1 MPRGVPLLVADS
13 PRPVANY
20 GICRFARYVWAMSD
34 DARTAVRTGYS
45 ARRKPRWGLI
55 ALLVGLHVL
64 AIMGLARIFAPDL
77 TQSVIDEA
85 TSLVTVTVRTME
97 EPEVEPAPDPSPL
110 PDEGAAGEEG
120 REATP
125 REVIAPEPPI
135 RIPNPSPA
143 PRATSTGTENTSGA
157 REQGDGTGAG
167 GDGDGTGSG
176 RGGDGRGGLAV
187 VSGPRHIS
195 GAIDSARDFPIPP
208 GGRESRI
215 GQTTTVV
222 FTVGVDGRARNCR
235 VRDASNDPQ
244 ADAIVC
250 RLVESRLG
258 FEPAR
263 NAAGQAVPAQYGW
276 RQEWCRG
283 RC

>member
-1 MPRGVPLLVADS
+1 MTMIHPVVLCGGSGTRLWPRSRKAMP
-13 PRPVANY
+13 
-20 GICRFARYVWAMSD
+20 
-34 DARTAVRTGYS
+34 
-45 ARRKPRWGLI
+45 KPFLP
-55 ALLVGLHVL
+55 LVGDETLFEGTL
-64 AIMGLARIFAPDL
+64 GRCSGDDCFA
-77 TQSVIDEA
+77 
-85 TSLVTVTVRTME
+85 
-97 EPEVEPAPDPSPL
+97 APII
-110 PDEGAAGEEG
+110 
-120 REATP
+120 
-125 REVIAPEPPI
+125 V
-135 RIPNPSPA
+135 
-143 PRATSTGTENTSGA
+143 TGTDNSSGA

-187 VSGPRHIS
+187 VSGPRHVS

-208 GGRESRI
+208 GGREARI

-222 FTVGVDGRARNCR
+222 FTVGIDGRARNCR
-235 VRDASNDPQ
+235 VRDPSNDPQ

-263 NAAGQAVPAQYGW
+263 NAAGQAVPSQYGW